1 LSAQIKKT
9 VSIVTKEKKHHFLDP
24 VEKPC
29 KLTTYNLA
37 FAQVYAAIFKSGS
50 CNMLCY
56 IISV

>member
-1 LSAQIKKT
+1 
-9 VSIVTKEKKHHFLDP
+9 VTKEKKHHFLDP